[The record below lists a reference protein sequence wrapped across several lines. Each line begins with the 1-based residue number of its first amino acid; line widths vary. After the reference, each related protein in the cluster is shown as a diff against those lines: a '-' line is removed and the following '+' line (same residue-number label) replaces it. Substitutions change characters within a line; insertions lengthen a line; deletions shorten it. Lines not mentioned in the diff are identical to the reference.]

1 MSELSYS
8 QTIRARRQIFYGWWI
23 VVVAAIGMF
32 LGYGAVFN
40 FTFSVFARAIGQEFQ
55 WSRSA
60 LSVAYSLSL
69 ITYAIA
75 MPLVGRWADRFGAR
89 KVIIPSVLGFGLCL
103 ISLQHLSAS
112 LWHFYAVCLIMG
124 AVGAGSTV
132 VTYFGVIAR
141 WFNRR
146 RGLALGL
153 AMIGVGVSNFTMPS
167 LVQALI
173 AQVGWRDT
181 YLLVGLAVLLVP
193 IPVGFLLKERPE
205 MLGTWPDGQPPADSS
220 PAQAGLPVGGLSGR
234 ESLASG
240 TFWLM
245 FTAVFLVAVSVIG
258 CLIHLVPMLVDRGMT
273 AQAAAFATSLFGGAV
288 IPGRVGSGYLLDRY
302 FASRVAVGFFTGA
315 ALGILL
321 LWSGASGGLAYLAA
335 FLVGMGMGAEGE
347 IMAYLVSRY
356 FGLRSFSEVFG
367 YMMISFTAGGII
379 GPPIMGL
386 GFDQTGSYRLVLG
399 IFLIAIM
406 IGTFLMTRLG
416 PYRNWE
422 SSCAQRGSNEEDV

>member
-1 MSELSYS
+1 M
-8 QTIRARRQIFYGWWI
+8 FYGWWI

-75 MPLVGRWADRFGAR
+75 MPLVGRWADRYGAR
-89 KVIIPSVLGFGLCL
+89 KVIIPSVIGFGLCL
-103 ISLQHLSAS
+103 ISLHELSAR
-112 LWHFYAVCLIMG
+112 LWHFYVVCLLMG

-132 VTYFGVIAR
+132 VTYFGVIAH

-153 AMIGVGVSNFTMPS
+153 AMIGVGLSNFTMPS

-173 AQVGWRDT
+173 EHVGWRHT

-193 IPVGFLLKERPE
+193 LPVGLLLKEKPA
-205 MLGTWPDGQPPADSS
+205 MMGTWPDGQPPVEGNTNTS
-220 PAQAGLPVGGLSGR
+220 GLAIGGLSGR
-234 ESLASG
+234 ESLSTG

-302 FASRVAVGFFTGA
+302 FASRVAVGFFSGA
-315 ALGILL
+315 ALGIFL

-367 YMMISFTAGGII
+367 YMMISFTAGGIV

-386 GFDQTGSYRLVLG
+386 GFDVTGSYRLVLG
-399 IFLIAIM
+399 IFLIAVVV
-406 IGTFLMTRLG
+406 GTFLMTRLG

-422 SSCAQRGSNEEDV
+422 SPSEDG